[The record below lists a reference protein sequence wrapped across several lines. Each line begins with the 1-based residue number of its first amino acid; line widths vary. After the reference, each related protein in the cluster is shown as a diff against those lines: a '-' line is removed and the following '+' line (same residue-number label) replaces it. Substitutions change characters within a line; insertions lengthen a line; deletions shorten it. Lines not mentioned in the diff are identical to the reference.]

1 MGRPRLKQL
10 LVFASAAIFVAV
22 VAVGL
27 GVVPWRARSHP
38 SASLPTGPASSAV
51 PVTAGEL
58 SQLTRRAPCPPA
70 ANAGRATRAQLR
82 AFHAVAAVRCVERE
96 QTYPDG
102 EWTVIVREASQ
113 SRINALAAGLD
124 KPDAPRTSGPCAAV
138 LIGTPPL
145 VLVDVVGQYLV
156 PTFPRDACGQPEASL
171 ADLPVWQ
178 IMSTQRL
185 RQQRTA
191 AQIANH
197 CQPAWKNE
205 VYLDGQAGAQASPG
219 GPVFTDPA
227 ASVLYVCLYQAPAA
241 DLSVGAY
248 VRGLTLSADGARQ
261 LRAAL
266 SGADAGGSCAP
277 QRQFAVIGTASGPWV
292 NVELGGCWRV
302 QRPDNAIGTA
312 QPQLVRA
319 LLGLR
324 RQQ

>member
-10 LVFASAAIFVAV
+10 LVFASAAMFAAIL
-22 VAVGL
+22 AVGL
-27 GVVPWRARSHP
+27 AMVPWRARSHP
-38 SASLPTGPASSAV
+38 AATLPTGPASSAL
-51 PVTAGEL
+51 PDAAGEL
-58 SQLTRRAPCPPA
+58 GQLTRRAPCPPA
-70 ANAGRATRAQLR
+70 ENTARATRNQLR

-113 SRINALAAGLD
+113 SGVDALVAGLD

-138 LIGTPPL
+138 LVGTPQL
-145 VLVDVVGQYLV
+145 VLVDVAGQYLA
-156 PTFPRDACGQPEASL
+156 PTFPRDACGQTEASL
-171 ADLPVWQ
+171 ADLPAWQ

-205 VYLDGQAGAQASPG
+205 VYLDDQAGARASPG
-219 GPVFTDPA
+219 GPVFTDPTS
-227 ASVLYVCLYQAPAA
+227 SVLYGCIYQAPAA

-248 VRGLTLSADGARQ
+248 VRGLTLTGDGARQ
-261 LRAAL
+261 LRDAL
-266 SGADAGGSCAP
+266 TGAGAGGSCAP
-277 QRQFAVIGTASGPWV
+277 QRQFAVISTASGPWV

-302 QRPDNAIGTA
+302 QRPDHAIGIA
-312 QPQLVRA
+312 QPRAVRT
-319 LLGLR
+319 LLGLP
-324 RQQ
+324 